1 MEAKTIEYV
10 KDRITYLKKQREEVR
25 NHFFMIQG
33 RIDERE
39 EELEELEKLD
49 DEKTD

>member
-1 MEAKTIEYV
+1 
-10 KDRITYLKKQREEVR
+10 
-25 NHFFMIQG
+25 MIQG

-49 DEKTD
+49 DEKTNQKYYRMILYLT